1 MTTLKAEVTRRPD
14 GTIHVAL
21 VGALDERSDVA
32 QIFSDFDADTTLN
45 LRRVERVNSIG
56 IHRWIP
62 SITKLSADRDVVI
75 EEIPYS
81 LVLSANAVA
90 DLFGGASVRSCLAP
104 YYCDRCGHDRIVVVT
119 TEEVA
124 AAGKGVPERQC
135 PDCAGP
141 MAFDELDTYF
151 KFMRPR
157 ALPPR

>member
-1 MTTLKAEVTRRPD
+1 MTTLRAEVTRRPD
-14 GTIHVAL
+14 GTIHAAL
-21 VGALDERSDVA
+21 IGALDERSDVA
-32 QIFSDFDADTTLN
+32 QLFAELDADTTIN

-62 SITKLSADRDVVI
+62 CITKLSGERRVEV

-81 LVLSANAVA
+81 LVLSANSVA
-90 DLFGGASVRSCLAP
+90 DLFGAAVVRSCLAP

-119 TEEVA
+119 SEDVVA
-124 AAGKGVPERQC
+124 AGRGVPERRC
-135 PDCAGP
+135 PDCSGA

-157 ALPPR
+157 PVAR